1 MTNVPMC
8 RILVSTGQP
17 TATVPP
23 VPRRGRAP
31 ALRVG
36 TWGLVLEILRL
47 CLRMTMLGPVLACKI
62 GLPRTEGMPDPI
74 ARQARHPCPS
84 PPPQRRGM
92 APAVITGCEPDS
104 AKPHRSERLLSR
116 GPLTYGANRL
126 TCVSCLSDT
135 VREFQGTQLTFRIMD
150 FLRTSIR
157 HHLFSG
163 ECDPALGKS
172 ILQARQTNRK
182 SIFERR

>member
-1 MTNVPMC
+1 MTISPSCGIVLPGGKP
-8 RILVSTGQP
+8 LQP
-17 TATVPP
+17 TDTVPP
-23 VPRRGRAP
+23 VPRLGESP
-31 ALRVG
+31 PPP
-36 TWGLVLEILRL
+36 TGLVLEILRL
-47 CLRMTMLGPVLACKI
+47 CLRMTILGPVLACKI

-84 PPPQRRGM
+84 PPPQRRGK

-135 VREFQGTQLTFRIMD
+135 VREFPGTQLTFRIMD
-150 FLRTSIR
+150 FLRISIR

-182 SIFERR
+182 SFFERR